1 MVTAAPTTAES
12 ARIRAI
18 ASGRSA
24 GLTVRASKLAFMP
37 AALKPAL

>member
-18 ASGRSA
+18 AAGRSA
-24 GLTVRASKLAFMP
+24 AVTVWAWQLASMP
-37 AALKPAL
+37 AAAKPAV